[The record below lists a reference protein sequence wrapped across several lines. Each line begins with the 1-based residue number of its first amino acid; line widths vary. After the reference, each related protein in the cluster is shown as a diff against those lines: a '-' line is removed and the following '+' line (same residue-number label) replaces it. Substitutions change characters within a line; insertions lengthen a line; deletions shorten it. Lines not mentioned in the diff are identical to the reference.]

1 MIYLTFSK
9 VDPSKNKIAANNLSD
24 DVNETNMRKL
34 KLNAQV
40 TAMTSIIE
48 AFGNII
54 QWSIW
59 IFITKFAGYGTL
71 IQSILL
77 YFVILPYVFL
87 MNTSQNK
94 DRVIEIGWLNVLKN
108 AFGNGVRFSAIGNW
122 CRMKSISKV
131 LRINSHSKNVVDSD
145 VQNLPLE
152 GGIRSPNDDNIIRIS
167 AIFRDQD
174 INQTE
179 NSQTLTINV
188 PVESTKTSKNFY
200 QKRVIFDDQIADP
213 ATKIKYDKNKT
224 ASYLTWI
231 KKRRDFLK
239 QLLSNISNDDM
250 YIEIINKFFRFEDS
264 IRIGDSN
271 FNFHCDETKKFNTG
285 ICLRQIRNDQI
296 ISDPLKL
303 SPLTLQRRNGIKEVK
318 PEIREKMIKRLLRY
332 YKDNE
337 DIYEHYLQLFLQSE
351 AQNEIIRVT

>member
-1 MIYLTFSK
+1 MIYSTFSK
-9 VDPSKNKIAANNLSD
+9 VDPSKNKIAAEHLSD

-94 DRVIEIGWLNVLKN
+94 ERVIEIGWLNVLKN
-108 AFGNGVRFSAIGNW
+108 AFGNEQRFATIGNW
-122 CRMKSISKV
+122 CRTKSISKV
-131 LRINSHSKNVVDSD
+131 LRINSHSKNVVDNE
-145 VQNLPLE
+145 VQNFPLE
-152 GGIRSPNDDNIIRIS
+152 GCIRSPNDDNIIRIS

-179 NSQTLTINV
+179 NSKTLTINV
-188 PVESTKTSKNFY
+188 PVESTKTSNNFY
-200 QKRVIFDDQIADP
+200 QKRVIFDDQITDP
-213 ATKIKYDKNKT
+213 AIKIKSTNNTT
-224 ASYLTWI
+224 ASYLTWTE
-231 KKRRDFLK
+231 KRRDFLK
-239 QLLSNISNDDM
+239 QLLSNISNDVM
-250 YIEIINKFFRFEDS
+250 YIEIIHMFFRFEDS

-271 FNFHCDETKKFNTG
+271 FNFHCDKTKKFNTCP
-285 ICLRQIRNDQI
+285 CLRQLRKDPI
-296 ISDPLKL
+296 IHGPLKL
-303 SPLTLQRRNGIKEVK
+303 SPLTLQQRNGIKEVNL
-318 PEIREKMIKRLLRY
+318 EIREKMIKRLLRY

-337 DIYEHYLQLFLQSE
+337 DIYEHYLQSFLQNE
-351 AQNEIIRVT
+351 VQNEIICII